1 VDLIAAPNPLSA
13 VGLAAKRSR
22 RAAHPPSPR
31 ELDPLPGLPR
41 RKLCAGE
48 GSAPRKSCSVVDVL
62 KVGQEKKVRICPFR
76 IVMVLY
82 SRDQEKEAIG
92 RGAPPPCYAGGYH
105 SLGRAAH
112 L

>member
-1 VDLIAAPNPLSA
+1 
-13 VGLAAKRSR
+13 
-22 RAAHPPSPR
+22 
-31 ELDPLPGLPR
+31 
-41 RKLCAGE
+41 
-48 GSAPRKSCSVVDVL
+48 VL

-82 SRDQEKEAIG
+82 YCRDQEKESHRT